1 MMNQYLQIPGLY
13 SMRILVVL
21 ALLLCSSVLK
31 SMGGENDREQSRDS
45 VQIDRIEMK
54 RNWMTWDLII
64 KRELGFEAG
73 QRISFGQID
82 TAMQKIWNIG
92 NFASV
97 EYSLREVEGDT
108 VMVITA
114 LDAIKFFPIIGIDHS
129 SRDDYMYQLGF
140 SDGNFLG
147 SNSDMSFSW
156 VSQPLGTSWNFR
168 LRLPRQLLYKNMTL
182 GFRFSSGHQV
192 RRYLERQFIYDAGGK
207 MESVEYVPLMLAP
220 HDHLEISASI
230 GNPWHRDFDYRF
242 SPDLGISYGKYDSR
256 PELLDGEEY
265 DPELVMD
272 SFHHQFLSIG
282 LSESVGMINQK
293 RRRLDGYL
301 IHAGYGAS
309 IGLGHETR
317 SHHTLHLGAQYHNTV
332 TRLLQ
337 LSAKFQTGYTTAP
350 DPYKFIRGSGDV
362 LGLRM
367 GEIHG
372 NASYSAYLGAHFTWI
387 DRTWLALENAY
398 FLNWGSGHDK
408 YFQLYTQKP
417 FMAVGTSFVIQ
428 VPAAPFLIARLTFMY
443 AGPGTEWYKFQF

>member
-1 MMNQYLQIPGLY
+1 MQIPGMY
-13 SMRILVVL
+13 SMRTLVLLV
-21 ALLLCSSVLK
+21 LLLCSSALK
-31 SMGGENDREQSRDS
+31 SMGEENDRKHSQDS
-45 VQIDRIEMK
+45 VRIDRIEMK
-54 RNWMTWDLII
+54 QNWMTWDLII
-64 KRELGFEAG
+64 RHELGFKAG

-97 EYSLREVEGDT
+97 DYALREVEGDT
-108 VMVITA
+108 VMTIMA
-114 LDAIKFFPIIGIDHS
+114 LDAVKFFPLIGIDHS
-129 SRDDYMYQLGF
+129 SRDDYSYQLGI

-147 SNSDMSFSW
+147 SNSQMSFSW
-156 VSQPLGTSWNFR
+156 VSQPLGTSWKFR
-168 LRLPRQLLYKNMTL
+168 LGLPRQLLYKNMTL

-207 MESVEYVPLMLAP
+207 VESVEYIPLMLAP
-220 HDHLEISASI
+220 LDHVEISANI
-230 GNPWHRDFDYRF
+230 GNPWHRDFSYRF
-242 SPDLGISYGKYDSR
+242 SPDLGISYRKYDSR
-256 PELLDGEEY
+256 LELLAGEEY

-282 LSESVGMINQK
+282 VSESVGMINQK

-309 IGLGHETR
+309 IGLGPETR
-317 SHHTLHLGAQYHNTV
+317 SHQNLHLGAQYHNTL
-332 TRLLQ
+332 TDLLQ
-337 LSAKFQTGYTTAP
+337 LSAWFRTGYTTAP
-350 DPYKFIRGSGDV
+350 DPYKFIGGSGDV

-372 NASYSAYLGAHFTWI
+372 KASYSAYLGAHFTWI
-387 DRTWLALENAY
+387 DRTWLAVENAY
-398 FLNWGSGHDK
+398 FMNWGSGHDR
-408 YFQLYTQKP
+408 YFELYTRKP
-417 FMAVGTSFVIQ
+417 FMAVGSSFVFQ